1 MKPRHLLLGS
11 ALLVAVVP
19 AHAVTYYWDSD
30 GTTPG
35 FGDAN
40 GTWGSGTF
48 WSTVTGTG
56 ASAGTAIPFRKHLL
70 FSGVASI
77 VRCGD
82 GLPMI
87 PNNISNSA

>member
-1 MKPRHLLLGS
+1 MKPRHSLLLGS
-11 ALLVAVVP
+11 ALLVAIVP

-40 GTWGSGTF
+40 GKSGSSAF
-48 WSTVTGTG
+48 WSACTG
-56 ASAGTAIPFRKHLL
+56 ASAGSAIPFRKHLL

-77 VRCGD
+77 GRCGD